1 MTDQERLR
9 TAAHH
14 SPPPERFESSVRVRR
29 RPRLELV
36 SVEGEP
42 TDDERRALEE
52 TLVQMVEAERAAM
65 TSSLWLRAARS
76 QGRRLGM
83 LDYRDRFSREDA
95 WRLSTRFPFG
105 GREYP
110 GRVGRGDTR

>member
-1 MTDQERLR
+1 MTDKEGLR
-9 TAAHH
+9 AAETH
-14 SPPPERFESSVRVRR
+14 SVRVRR

-36 SVEGEP
+36 SVEGAATE
-42 TDDERRALEE
+42 DEKRAIEE
-52 TLVQMVEAERAAM
+52 ALVQMVEAERAA
-65 TSSLWLRAARS
+65 TSSSLWLRAARS

>member
-1 MTDQERLR
+1 MTESRDLR
-9 TAAHH
+9 AAAPR
-14 SPPPERFESSVRVRR
+14 SARPGRFESSLRGPR
-29 RPRLELV
+29 RPRLEIV
-36 SVEGEP
+36 SITGAP
-42 TDDERRALEE
+42 SDEEKAVLNEALLE
-52 TLVQMVEAERAAM
+52 MVEKERQAT

-76 QGRRLGM
+76 QGRRMGM
-83 LDYRDRFSREDA
+83 FDYRDRFSKDDA

>member
-1 MTDQERLR
+1 MTR
-9 TAAHH
+9 A
-14 SPPPERFESSVRVRR
+14 R
-29 RPRLELV
+29 RPKLELV

-42 TDDERRALEE
+42 TEDERIALEE
-52 TLVQMVEAERAAM
+52 ALVQMVEGERAAT

>member
-1 MTDQERLR
+1 MTDEERLR
-9 TAAHH
+9 AAEVH
-14 SPPPERFESSVRVRR
+14 SAPPGRFESSLRDLR

-36 SVEGEP
+36 SVDGDATENEKQAIQEALVEMVVQ
-42 TDDERRALEE
+42 ERQA
-52 TLVQMVEAERAAM
+52 TS
-65 TSSLWLRAARS
+65 SSLWLRAARS

>member
-1 MTDQERLR
+1 MTE
-9 TAAHH
+9 H
-14 SPPPERFESSVRVRR
+14 R
-29 RPRLELV
+29 RPKLELV
-36 SVEGEP
+36 TVEGGATE
-42 TDDERRALEE
+42 DERRAIAEALEK
-52 TLVQMVEAERAAM
+52 LVEQERQAT

-83 LDYRDRFSREDA
+83 LDYRDRFSKDDA
-95 WRLSTRFPFG
+95 WRLSARFPFG